1 MTRVTP
7 TGNRKGDNG
16 ERRRGGAV
24 QFFDGRRYRVFES
37 AVETIERD
45 DFCSL
50 APIGWLHHKMQDSF
64 FLVVGTQ
71 SCQGFLQT
79 ALGVMIFA
87 KPRFATAVLDEDDL
101 SGRDTLEAV
110 QPLVEAV
117 VAEHRPG
124 AIFLGSTCTPEIL
137 KMNVAGCAK
146 PLEAATG
153 VRIYPCRLDGFD
165 PAYTQGEDH
174 VLQAM
179 IERCPSTTEKNIV
192 ILGCLSAIEEA
203 EMRLECAALGLPEP
217 AFLPNESALDL
228 PAIGPN
234 TVLAPVH
241 PYLYGSVSY
250 AQRERGCAIHLT
262 VFPYGPD
269 GTAAFFEGLAATF
282 GRGASYAGRA
292 RDAFAA
298 CERDVAVL
306 RGRSV
311 GFVSDTMLELP
322 LARTLRAAGMRV
334 TTVGTPNIYRKF
346 HARERERLDGVEVL
360 ERPDRFEMFARLSAD
375 RPDLVVA
382 NLNIA
387 NALEGMGFNVKWATE
402 LTFQPI
408 HGFNGAPSLFGM
420 FAASM
425 RRHDALART
434 RDRSQTAAT
443 PIDLSFFREPARA

>member
-1 MTRVTP
+1 M
-7 TGNRKGDNG
+7 
-16 ERRRGGAV
+16 
-24 QFFDGRRYRVFES
+24 FDPS
-37 AVETIERD
+37 TETIERD

-64 FLVVGTQ
+64 FLVVGTH

-110 QPLVEAV
+110 QPLVEAI
-117 VAEHRPG
+117 VAEHRPA

-146 PLEAATG
+146 PLEALTG
-153 VRIYPCRLDGFD
+153 VRMYPCRLDGFD

-174 VLQAM
+174 VLAAM
-179 IERCPSTTEKNIV
+179 IERCPTTDAQNIV

-203 EMRLECAALGLPEP
+203 EMRLECAAMGLPEP
-217 AFLPNESALDL
+217 AFLPAESALDL
-228 PAIGPN
+228 PPIGPN
-234 TVLAPVH
+234 TVLAAVH

-250 AQRERGCAIHLT
+250 AQRERGCAIHQT

-269 GTAAFFEGLAATF
+269 GTRAFFETLAAAF
-282 GRGASYAGRA
+282 GKTISYAERERA
-292 RDAFAA
+292 AWTS

-306 RGRSV
+306 RGLSV
-311 GFVSDTMLELP
+311 SFVSDTLLELP
-322 LARTLRAAGMRV
+322 LARTLRAAGMTV
-334 TTVGTPNIYRKF
+334 KAVGTPNIYRKF
-346 HARERERLDGVEVL
+346 HARERAALEGIDVY
-360 ERPDRFEMFARLSAD
+360 ERPDRFEMFARLDAN

-387 NALEGMGFNVKWATE
+387 NALEGQGFNVKWATE
-402 LTFQPI
+402 LTFQPV
-408 HGFNGAPSLFGM
+408 HGFNGAPALLGM